1 MDRLI
6 NVSIVAQTTMTVMED
21 VHLVISSEDDAKAL
35 CRAQCEAF
43 DAEARTLHWPEP
55 HGPEGYDDIE
65 GQLDL
70 MRRTSLFRIVLAG
83 RTVGG
88 AAIIDSG
95 NKCRLVRIFVD
106 PAYQGTGIGHIAFLQ
121 LVERYPNAAIWELD
135 TPSWSLR
142 NHRFYE
148 SLGFKKIG
156 ETNEVERGFRLF
168 LYERRN

>member
-1 MDRLI
+1 
-6 NVSIVAQTTMTVMED
+6 MTVMED

-43 DAEARTLHWPEP
+43 DAEARRLHWSGPR
-55 HGPEGYDDIE
+55 GPEGYDDIE

-70 MRRTSLFRIVLAG
+70 IRRTSFFRIVLAG
-83 RTVGG
+83 KTVGG
-88 AAIIDSG
+88 VAIVDSG

-106 PAYQGTGIGHIAFLQ
+106 PTHQGMGIGHVAILQ
-121 LVERYPNAAIWELD
+121 LMERYPNAAIWELD

-148 SLGFKKIG
+148 SLGFRKVD
-156 ETNEVERGFRLF
+156 ETDEGERGFRLF